1 MGTSKAVVVAGYCL
15 LLCACAVIR
24 PPQPP
29 SLQLPEPPKDL
40 HAIRIG
46 NNVQL
51 QWSVPA
57 SSTDRTI
64 LRSLGP
70 TLICRSLD
78 PKMPSCVSVGQ
89 ARPVSPV
96 PKKDSTL
103 KVTASYTDVLPR
115 AMQQENPLG
124 TVTYAVEVLNANGR
138 GASISNRV
146 QVPLAETLPS
156 PADFAANVESDGVRL
171 TWSAEKPDTLNPQI
185 SYRYAVYRRLAKN
198 QQSQPDQQ
206 NQKKQPNQQWM
217 LVGEVPVGGAE
228 NPSLLDST
236 IEWEQTYFYRMN
248 VATIISEAGKR
259 ETRIDGEDTSEI
271 EVFTHDVFPPAVP
284 TGLQAVSS
292 GPGQPPFVDLIWA
305 PVSAP
310 DLAGYNVY
318 RREAGG
324 TPVKINSEL
333 IQTPAYR
340 DTTVRPGR
348 EYFYSVSA
356 VDIRGNESARS
367 EEAEDLVP

>member
-1 MGTSKAVVVAGYCL
+1 
-15 LLCACAVIR
+15 
-24 PPQPP
+24 
-29 SLQLPEPPKDL
+29 
-40 HAIRIG
+40 
-46 NNVQL
+46 
-51 QWSVPA
+51 
-57 SSTDRTI
+57 
-64 LRSLGP
+64 
-70 TLICRSLD
+70 
-78 PKMPSCVSVGQ
+78 MPSCVSVGQ